1 MLAVKGIYDGG
12 KVEILEKVNIPE
24 GRMQEAIV
32 TFLDENVYPEPFDLK
47 EFIDDWSS
55 EEIEIIEK
63 IYNDRHLFFEGRRF
77 DLWNQAWLT
86 QIFSRSC

>member
-24 GRMQEAIV
+24 GRMQEVIV

-47 EFIDDWSS
+47 EFIEDWSS
-55 EEIEIIEK
+55 EEIETIEQ

-77 DLWNQAWLT
+77 DL
-86 QIFSRSC
+86 